1 MRIVLGRRK
10 LGRNSHMLSTSD
22 RYRVKMVNGQ
32 NEYFL
37 GDKWSKSTGKG
48 HHVAARVITLMNAAN
63 SQNVIFA
70 AVNSGGNSHMF
81 SASSC
86 DNNTHSFHYHFVIQV
101 CIMESLS
108 PLS

>member
-1 MRIVLGRRK
+1 M
-10 LGRNSHMLSTSD
+10 SP
-22 RYRVKMVNGQ
+22 
-32 NEYFL
+32 
-37 GDKWSKSTGKG
+37 
-48 HHVAARVITLMNAAN
+48 HVLMNAAN

-101 CIMESLS
+101 CIIESIKLKILS
-108 PLS
+108 RDCTNSSQSVNSLAILVHVVSGWNSMC